1 MKQSTFFILCGSLA
15 FGSLAVGIIGVI
27 HEKRKA
33 KKHKPSST
41 LRDLYEDNAA
51 FEPSMF
57 DISPESC
64 FDTSFDDPFVCSDFG
79 ECDFDV

>member
-1 MKQSTFFILCGSLA
+1 MKYSTFFILCGSLA
-15 FGSLAVGIIGVI
+15 LGSLAVGFIGAI
-27 HEKRKA
+27 YEKRKE
-33 KKHKPSST
+33 KKHKPAAT

-51 FEPSMF
+51 SEPSMF

-64 FDTSFDDPFVCSDFG
+64 YDTTFDDPFICSDLG